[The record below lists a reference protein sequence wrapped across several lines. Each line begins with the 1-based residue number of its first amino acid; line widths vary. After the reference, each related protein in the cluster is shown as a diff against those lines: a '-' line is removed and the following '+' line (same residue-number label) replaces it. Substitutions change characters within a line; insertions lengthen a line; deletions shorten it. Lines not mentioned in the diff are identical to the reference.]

1 MGNSYFA
8 FKQFTIQ
15 QDKSAMKVTTD
26 ACLFGAW
33 VAAKAKDANT
43 EINNLLDIGAGT
55 GLLSLMLAQELVP
68 LNGKVEIDAVELD
81 KDAAE
86 QTKENMAASGW
97 NDNLFVMPGDA
108 KYMAYTFAKEYDVIV
123 SNPPFYEAELESGN
137 LQINQARH
145 SAGLLLNE
153 LLTIIKDLLQ
163 PNGRFYLLLPFK
175 RYEEILQL
183 VREFDLSITN
193 LVLVRQ
199 STKHGYFRVMLGG
212 RKGISKNA
220 DPLEEEI
227 SIWNDKQQYTPEF
240 VGLLK
245 EYYLY
250 L

>member
-1 MGNSYFA
+1 MGSSYFA
-8 FKQFTIQ
+8 FKRFTIQ

-33 VAAKAKDANT
+33 VAGKARHANKA
-43 EINNLLDIGAGT
+43 INNVLDIGTGT

-68 LNGKVEIDAVELD
+68 LNSKVEIDAVELD

-86 QTKENMAASGW
+86 QAKNNMAASGW
-97 NDNLFVMPGDA
+97 IDNLFVMPGDA

-137 LQINQARH
+137 LRINQARH
-145 SAGLLLNE
+145 SAGLLLIE

-163 PNGRFYLLLPFK
+163 ADGRFYLLLPFK
-175 RYEEILQL
+175 RYEEIIALIH
-183 VREFDLSITN
+183 ESDLSITN

-199 STKHGYFRVMLGG
+199 STKHGYFRVMLEG
-212 RKGISKNA
+212 RKGTGGDA

-227 SIWNDKQQYTPEF
+227 SIWDAKQQYTPEF

-245 EYYLY
+245 EYYLH